1 MNVFSILWFSPQV
14 AGDSNLGDALVQAN
28 AKGFP
33 AGLLY
38 SVAGL
43 EGRSGNDKE
52 LLAAALESPKVQQ
65 DARKA
70 AIEYAVKDLPTGR
83 ENTEGYCSYSW
94 LRWLPFMDC
103 ETTVNEVRQ
112 AIQLINNNKRNC
124 IRWTSIEL
132 TIWQG
137 HNIIKIKT
145 YSTTNV
151 LALMFNYLKN
161 KNIYLFIYTKKW

>member
-1 MNVFSILWFSPQV
+1 MTRTNYLVVCVMFIAASPLLTPPV
-14 AGDSNLGDALVQAN
+14 AGVSSLGDALVQAN

-38 SVAGL
+38 NVAGL
-43 EGRSGNDKE
+43 EGRSANEKE

-70 AIEYAVKDLPTGR
+70 ALEYAVKDVPTGR

-103 ETTVNEVRQ
+103 EVAVTEVRQ
-112 AIQLINNNKRNC
+112 AIQLINNKRNC
-124 IRWTSIEL
+124 IR
-132 TIWQG
+132 
-137 HNIIKIKT
+137 
-145 YSTTNV
+145 
-151 LALMFNYLKN
+151 
-161 KNIYLFIYTKKW
+161 